1 MKAVGA
7 VLDFQ
12 DSVLYNELI
21 SISKGD
27 CGMMRLSAFAKRVYR
42 RFFINSNHKILWQI
56 TDKLVH
62 LRKDA
67 AALSVKLASVERNN
81 AKITEHNLQ
90 ELQSALSEVCAQV
103 LELCKGQQELK
114 QLSREKLAELD
125 NHSEQRLAELR
136 STTEKKFSELSSLT
150 EKHLSD
156 FKAQIET
163 QFVEMKESMKQL
175 YHTTIINQHKSE
187 SEHSGR
193 QDVSLNN
200 IKLSVIIPVFNV
212 ERYLAECLDS
222 VVSQDFDNFEVLCV
236 DDGSTDRSGAILDSY
251 ARKYPFV
258 YAFHTANQGLGAARN
273 FGLRHASGDYV
284 YFIDSDDTVRQ
295 GAFSYLCNET
305 QSLDLDILYFDGE
318 AFYENQEMK
327 RLYPQFTTTYSYSRS
342 QEYRTICAG
351 QEMFCLMKHNG
362 DHRVNS
368 ALQILKRSFLQKQGI
383 FFPEKILYE
392 DNIFDFDCFTRAK
405 RVSHRQRVF
414 YNRRVRPGSI
424 MTSLPTE
431 FNVYSSFRC
440 YIELSQR
447 LLSLQVSPAV
457 SELMKSTLKHFS
469 SDTLKQFQLIAKP
482 LDSYTSFFT
491 PSTRMLFKK
500 MILDQSE

>member
-175 YHTTIINQHKSE
+175 YLTTIINQHKSE

-222 VVSQDFDNFEVLCV
+222 VVSQDFNSFEVLCV
-236 DDGSTDRSGAILDSY
+236 DDGSTDRSGTILDSY

-258 YAFHTANQGLGAARN
+258 HAFHTANQGLGAARN
-273 FGLRHASGDYV
+273 CGLRNAHGEYILFV
-284 YFIDSDDTVRQ
+284 DSDDLLHK
-295 GAFSYLCNET
+295 GALSEMYNEARHN
-305 QSLDLDILYFDGE
+305 DLDVFLFDSDVI
-318 AFYENQEMK
+318 YENEQLENQYYK
-327 RLYPQFTTTYSYSRS
+327 RYTTTYSLPRS
-342 QEYRTICAG
+342 KEYADITDG
-351 QEMFCLMKHNG
+351 QTMFLLMKNDG
-362 DHRVNS
+362 NLRVN
-368 ALQILKRSFLQKQGI
+368 AWLKLIRRSFLIQNGILFPQGI
-383 FFPEKILYE
+383 IFE
-392 DNIFDFDCFTRAK
+392 DGVFDFACLMAAQRTR
-405 RVSHRQRVF
+405 HR
-414 YNRRVRPGSI
+414 
-424 MTSLPTE
+424 
-431 FNVYSSFRC
+431 
-440 YIELSQR
+440 
-447 LLSLQVSPAV
+447 
-457 SELMKSTLKHFS
+457 
-469 SDTLKQFQLIAKP
+469 
-482 LDSYTSFFT
+482 
-491 PSTRMLFKK
+491 K
-500 MILDQSE
+500 MILYSYRIREKSIMRSPITIQHVYSKYRCYLEYANIISRFHLRDEMTKSALSQMASMRTSSLHDYQSLNLDINNCNLYFDATDRQLFKHFILNQH